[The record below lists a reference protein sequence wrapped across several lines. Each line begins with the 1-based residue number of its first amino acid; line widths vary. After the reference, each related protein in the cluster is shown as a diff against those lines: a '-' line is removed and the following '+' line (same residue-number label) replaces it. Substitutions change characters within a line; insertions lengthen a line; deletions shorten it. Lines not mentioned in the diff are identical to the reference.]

1 MPKLNKQLSHWDA
14 LHSCFCGRWQKSPKA
29 GNLYERSGVNDGGS
43 KFSRIFAGDLKA
55 CEVCGYDLAREPIEN
70 LKALTA
76 KDWSGSLIKGS
87 CFYAEAGWQLPDGI
101 TDCEF
106 ADCNLDNVSLPADAK
121 GITITGGTAKCLRVQ
136 NDLALW
142 ECDPKTG
149 APVKPVD
156 YKARLLD
163 GRNVDPA
170 KLPAEKLTQEDMDA
184 IEEKRKDEWE
194 LAEAQAKVSKL
205 TAKLAAVTTPKAV
218 R

>member
-1 MPKLNKQLSHWDA
+1 
-14 LHSCFCGRWQKSPKA
+14 
-29 GNLYERSGVNDGGS
+29 
-43 KFSRIFAGDLKA
+43 
-55 CEVCGYDLAREPIEN
+55 
-70 LKALTA
+70 
-76 KDWSGSLIKGS
+76 
-87 CFYAEAGWQLPDGI
+87 
-101 TDCEF
+101 
-106 ADCNLDNVSLPADAK
+106 
-121 GITITGGTAKCLRVQ
+121 VQ

-184 IEEKRKDEWE
+184 IEEKRKDERE

>member
-1 MPKLNKQLSHWDA
+1 
-14 LHSCFCGRWQKSPKA
+14 
-29 GNLYERSGVNDGGS
+29 VT
-43 KFSRIFAGDLKA
+43 A
-55 CEVCGYDLAREPIEN
+55 CEVCGYDLTRTPLEN

-184 IEEKRKDEWE
+184 IEEKRKDERE

>member
-1 MPKLNKQLSHWDA
+1 MPELNERLSGWDA
-14 LHSCFCGRWQKSPKA
+14 MHSCFCGRWSKSPKRDRDT
-29 GNLYERSGVNDGGS
+29 YERPGEG
-43 KFSRIFAGDLKA
+43 KWARIFADLENVTA
-55 CEVCGYDLAREPIEN
+55 CEVCGYDLTRTPLEN

-184 IEEKRKDEWE
+184 IEEKRKDERE